1 MIVTARESPES
12 RNKVFDHGITQID
25 CSSNIAIK
33 GYSDFLS
40 ESHQEKERQQFMLGD
55 NRTIDEMVH
64 YLASRGT
71 ITSFCTAG
79 YRCGRT
85 GGCIMDALKT
95 GREGKFCK
103 INAVLTFR
111 EWLDDFASPKTREIG
126 LKLIDSELEAI
137 KAWLP
142 KFYPSVIKQYEA
154 TVRGERDLFF

>member
-1 MIVTARESPES
+1 M
-12 RNKVFDHGITQID
+12 TQLD

-33 GYSDFLS
+33 GYSDFAN
-40 ESHQEKERQQFMLGD
+40 EAQQEKERQQFMLGD
-55 NRTIDEMVH
+55 NRSLDEMVR

-111 EWLDDFASPKTREIG
+111 EWLDDFASDDTRRMG
-126 LKLIDSELEAI
+126 DALIEKELAGI
-137 KAWLP
+137 KEWLP
-142 KFYPSVIKQYEA
+142 KFYPTVLKQYEA
-154 TVRGERDLFF
+154 TCRGERDLFF

>member
-1 MIVTARESPES
+1 MQKSYRAP
-12 RNKVFDHGITQID
+12 NP
-25 CSSNIAIK
+25 
-33 GYSDFLS
+33 
-40 ESHQEKERQQFMLGD
+40 GD
-55 NRTIDEMVH
+55 NRSIDEMVR

-111 EWLDDFASPKTREIG
+111 EWLDDFASDETRKIG
-126 LKLIDSELEAI
+126 DALIEKELAGI
-137 KAWLP
+137 KEWLP
-142 KFYPSVIKQYEA
+142 KFYPTVLKQYEA
-154 TVRGERDLFF
+154 TCRGERDLFF

>member
-1 MIVTARESPES
+1 M
-12 RNKVFDHGITQID
+12 TQLD

-33 GYSDFLS
+33 GYSDFAK
-40 ESHQEKERQQFMLGD
+40 ESYQDKERQQFMLGD
-55 NRTIDEMVH
+55 NRSIDEWVR
-64 YLASRGT
+64 YLAQRGI

-111 EWLDDFASPKTREIG
+111 EWLDDFASDETKALGEKVIAAELQEI
-126 LKLIDSELEAI
+126 ER
-137 KAWLP
+137 WLP
-142 KFYPSVIKQYEA
+142 KFYPTVLKQYEA
-154 TVRGERDLFF
+154 TCRGERDLFF